1 MVDLYKNKNLFE
13 IIDIIKNPLNDGIL
27 AGDHLIAIH
36 KRLLEITYEDHN
48 VSYQDRKSAEALAES
63 VYDALSKNLSYEA
76 MTVTNEAIA
85 ELKKYFHRFGKGSVL
100 WQEEEEKIAAQNKL
114 NYESEIKTH
123 LDQTADTISAN
134 AFVMDFFISEILK
147 LLIQKN
153 IATPNEVKI
162 IFENLNMII
171 SDDSNEYFKEK
182 IDFSSKMIKS
192 HVFN

>member
-1 MVDLYKNKNLFE
+1 
-13 IIDIIKNPLNDGIL
+13 
-27 AGDHLIAIH
+27 
-36 KRLLEITYEDHN
+36 
-48 VSYQDRKSAEALAES
+48 
-63 VYDALSKNLSYEA
+63 
-76 MTVTNEAIA
+76 
-85 ELKKYFHRFGKGSVL
+85 
-100 WQEEEEKIAAQNKL
+100 
-114 NYESEIKTH
+114 
-123 LDQTADTISAN
+123 
-134 AFVMDFFISEILK
+134 MDFFISEILK